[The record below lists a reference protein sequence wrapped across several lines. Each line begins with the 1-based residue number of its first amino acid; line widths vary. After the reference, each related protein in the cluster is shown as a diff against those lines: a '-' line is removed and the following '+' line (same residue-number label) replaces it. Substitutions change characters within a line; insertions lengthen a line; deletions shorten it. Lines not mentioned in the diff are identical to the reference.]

1 MFKYINVHTI
11 KRLVL
16 LLILNGKDFN
26 MNKVTRVFYISA
38 IVAILFIIWGVIP
51 DSVLHQGNL
60 DNVTSVIQG
69 FLVDKFGW
77 FYLISA
83 TGFLG
88 FAIYLIFSRYGNIK
102 LGKPGDK
109 PEYSYITW
117 FAMLFSAGM
126 GIGLVFWGAAE
137 PLSHFHAPP
146 YGDAETKEAA
156 KTAMQYSFF
165 HWGVHPWAIYAT
177 LALALAFFKFRKQS
191 SGLVSD
197 ILEPLFG
204 DHIKG
209 KWGTLIDT
217 IVVFATVFGVA
228 TSLGF
233 GAIQI
238 SGGLSMVFGLN
249 QTFLLNLMIII
260 IVTVLYLTSAMTGL
274 NKGIKYLSNTNI
286 VLAIALMLFL
296 LFAGP
301 TNYIMNL
308 FTTTFGSY
316 LQNLPS
322 MSLRMTPFDPEN
334 SNWIKDWTIFYWAWW
349 IAWSP
354 FVGTF
359 IARVS
364 RGRTIR
370 EFVLG
375 VMLVPTIFGALWFS
389 VFGGTAINLEFFQD
403 ANIIESVNAIGEEAA
418 LFAVL
423 EHVPFG
429 TIMAII
435 AILLISTFFITS
447 ADSATFVL
455 GMQTTGGSLYPPN
468 KVKLIWGLI
477 QSGAAAVLLWQGG
490 LTALQTASIIVAFPF
505 TIIMIFIVISLLKAF
520 REEKEQIDM
529 KKRRRSKQDK
539 NV

>member
-1 MFKYINVHTI
+1 
-11 KRLVL
+11 
-16 LLILNGKDFN
+16 
-26 MNKVTRVFYISA
+26 MNKVTRVFWISA
-38 IVAILFIIWGVIP
+38 VVAILFIIWGIIP
-51 DSVLHQGNL
+51 KDVLPHGNL
-60 DNVTSVIQG
+60 DNVTTIIQT

-77 FYLISA
+77 FYLLST
-83 TGFLG
+83 TGFVI
-88 FAIYLIFSRYGNIK
+88 FAIYLIFSKYGNIK

-137 PLSHFHAPP
+137 PLSHFHEPP
-146 YGDAETKEAA
+146 FGEPGTNDTA

-165 HWGVHPWAIYAT
+165 HWGLHPWAVYAT
-177 LALALAFFKFRKQS
+177 IALALAYFKFRKQAP
-191 SGLVSD
+191 GVVSA
-197 ILEPLFG
+197 ILQPIFG
-204 DHIKG
+204 DRVKG
-209 KWGTLIDT
+209 PLGTVIDF

-238 SGGLSMVFGLN
+238 SGGLAFVFGFD
-249 QTFLLNLMIII
+249 QTVTMQFVIIL
-260 IVTVLYLTSAMTGL
+260 IVTVLYLISAMTGL
-274 NKGIKYLSNTNI
+274 NKGIKYLSNANI

-301 TNYIMNL
+301 TNFIMNF

-316 LQNLPS
+316 IQNLPG
-322 MSLRMTPFDPEN
+322 MSFRMTPFQQDN
-334 SNWIKDWTIFYWAWW
+334 TWIKDWTIFYWAWW
-349 IAWSP
+349 IAWAP

-375 VMLVPTIFGALWFS
+375 VLLVPTIFGALWFS
-389 VFGGTAINLEFFQD
+389 VFGGSAINLEFFQGVD
-403 ANIIESVNAIGEEAA
+403 IIHYVNDLGEETA

-423 EHVPFG
+423 EHFPFG
-429 TIMAII
+429 TVMSII

-468 KVKLIWGLI
+468 KVKFIWGLI
-477 QSGAAAVLLWQGG
+477 QSSAAAILLWQGG
-490 LTALQTASIIVAFPF
+490 LNALQTASIIVAFPF
-505 TIIMIFIVISLLKAF
+505 AIIMIFVVFSLIKSFKEEARQYDLK
-520 REEKEQIDM
+520 R
-529 KKRRRSKQDK
+529 KKQ
-539 NV
+539 

>member
-51 DSVLHQGNL
+51 DSVLHLGNL